1 MLRSLRLRLLLGA
14 AIAILAALV
23 IAWYAMTFLFE
34 AHLNRREEEALVR
47 QALQLVAGLQLDS
60 GSAPVVSIP
69 PFDTRLQ
76 RPSGGLYWQVRA
88 PGGAARSRS
97 LWDQDLPPPL
107 PATDHAWHSRTVA
120 GPFEPKVMLVERQL
134 LLSGNR
140 PVTVQLAEDAATLVN
155 ARQEFGQTLLL
166 FLGLLW
172 LALTAAA
179 AAQVQ
184 LGLRPLARLRDALD
198 RLRHDPSQRL
208 AVANHPP
215 EVAPLLLAINQLAD
229 AREQD
234 VARAR
239 RRAADLAHGL
249 KTPLAALRAQSQT
262 LRAAGGEARADA
274 LDRTIAAAVAAV
286 EAELARARAAA
297 AREGAPLDRAPL
309 LAAAERVVSVIERTE
324 KGAALVFE
332 VDCPADIVLPASA
345 EETSEILGALTENA
359 ARFARRRVRIAAARA
374 PERLRVTV
382 EDDGPGLEDWQTAQ
396 ALLRGRRLD
405 ESGPG
410 HGLGLAIARDLVEAR
425 GGTLALKRSELG
437 GLLAE
442 MIWPAA

>member
-1 MLRSLRLRLLLGA
+1 
-14 AIAILAALV
+14 
-23 IAWYAMTFLFE
+23 
-34 AHLNRREEEALVR
+34 
-47 QALQLVAGLQLDS
+47 
-60 GSAPVVSIP
+60 
-69 PFDTRLQ
+69 
-76 RPSGGLYWQVRA
+76 
-88 PGGAARSRS
+88 
-97 LWDQDLPPPL
+97 
-107 PATDHAWHSRTVA
+107 
-120 GPFEPKVMLVERQL
+120 
-134 LLSGNR
+134 
-140 PVTVQLAEDAATLVN
+140 VQLAEDAATLVN

-179 AAQVQ
+179 ALQVQ

-297 AREGAPLDRAPL
+297 ARESAPLDRAPL
-309 LAAAERVVSVIERTE
+309 RAVAERVVSVIERTE

-332 VDCPADIVLPASA
+332 VECPAGLILPASA
-345 EETSEILGALTENA
+345 EEVSEILGALTENA
-359 ARFARRRVRIAAARA
+359 ARFARRRVRIAAARE
-374 PERLRVTV
+374 PERMRVTV
-382 EDDGPGLEDWQTAQ
+382 EDDGPGLEDWQTEQ
-396 ALLRGRRLD
+396 ALRRGRRLD

-425 GGTLALKRSELG
+425 GGALMLKRSGLG

-442 MIWPAA
+442 MIWPSA